1 MSSTY
6 SALLASSIL
15 SILLSTIQ
23 VSSDA
28 KAYDSRSL
36 FTLPFFFFVVMSIIG
51 NCMTTLVAI
60 GIVDAFQ
67 EDRAQVLA
75 GPRWIWYS
83 FVGVFGFELIV
94 QKINITFF
102 DQGVLSIND
111 WITKAKKNATGATVE
126 RLANLLTEDGQ
137 KLANKLCEKLDD
149 QSIKT
154 LAMKQLGADGYQQ
167 LIDSIE
173 NIEEIDHVQFLAH
186 ILAEDAPKLIKA
198 EIKAKNSSNV

>member
-1 MSSTY
+1 
-6 SALLASSIL
+6 
-15 SILLSTIQ
+15 
-23 VSSDA
+23 
-28 KAYDSRSL
+28 
-36 FTLPFFFFVVMSIIG
+36 
-51 NCMTTLVAI
+51 VAI

-111 WITKAKKNATGATVE
+111 WITKAKKNATGETVK
-126 RLANLLTEDGQ
+126 RLANLLTEHAQ